1 MRRGKCTTVFLLL
14 FLTLQDEQAT
24 RKTTEEP
31 RSEVKLEQSSSSL
44 SSVQSCLLV
53 QRQPPSHVVQTR
65 GPSSNI
71 GRGGVDRTLTVAVT
85 ELLFC
90 DGQALCNMAPPQ
102 MLMTIKPIFK
112 LTLFSRPPDVGV
124 RLSIVTQYLLWPPN
138 GIGQAIIFCPVV
150 SSSIFFPSLFSV
162 VEDWMSTILPHMVWP

>member
-44 SSVQSCLLV
+44 SSMQPCLLV

-85 ELLFC
+85 ELLYC
-90 DGQALCNMAPPQ
+90 DGQAL
-102 MLMTIKPIFK
+102 
-112 LTLFSRPPDVGV
+112 
-124 RLSIVTQYLLWPPN
+124 LWPPY
-138 GIGQAIIFCPVV
+138 GIGQAIVFFALWFLSFYL
-150 SSSIFFPSLFSV
+150 SSSFSSPNLSGRRLDV
-162 VEDWMSTILPHMVWP
+162 YHTSTHGVALVRI